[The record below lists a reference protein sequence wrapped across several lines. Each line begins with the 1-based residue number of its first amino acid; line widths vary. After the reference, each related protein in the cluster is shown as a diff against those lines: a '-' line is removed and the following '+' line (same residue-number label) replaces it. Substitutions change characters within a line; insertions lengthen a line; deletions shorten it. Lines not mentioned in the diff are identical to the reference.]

1 MALLAGSVGNL
12 HHENGRQPF
21 LQAGPHCTA
30 IFVCIINCCSVAALF
45 GLDKN
50 AKAPV
55 SPVFYMTKQAVA
67 EKYDGNCKEEFSET
81 W

>member
-1 MALLAGSVGNL
+1 
-12 HHENGRQPF
+12 
-21 LQAGPHCTA
+21 
-30 IFVCIINCCSVAALF
+30 VAALF